1 LKVIIFTQPTR
12 EPRQPVLPLNNINP
26 TNSWQRKTV
35 PKVFNHFPKWY
46 PQPSTSSLHS
56 TTRLSGLPD
65 KKVISVKQTLLCNVC
80 AFVSPNR
87 RDTQTHIITTNI
99 INSNKIT
106 TTKVNGCSTRK
117 MNKKCRNLINNGL

>member
-46 PQPSTSSLHS
+46 PQPSTSSLHN
-56 TTRLSGLPD
+56 TTIRFTRQ
-65 KKVISVKQTLLCNVC
+65 KVISVKQTLLCNVC

-117 MNKKCRNLINNGL
+117 MNKKCSNQINNGV